1 MRPKI
6 DRPVIVEGKYDKL
19 RLLSIFDAVVLTTDG
34 FGVFRSEEKKLL
46 IRTLAAKRGV
56 LVLTDPDGA
65 GLVIRNFLRGILP
78 SKQITHLYIPPIP
91 GVEKRKRT
99 PSREGLLG
107 VEGMEHAVDQMIV
120 LDYLIANEDRHQNNF
135 GLLRSADTLEWLG
148 AAPIFDSGSSL
159 GYDKL
164 TPQILSARAIECKP
178 FKKTHEEQLKLVT
191 SFDWID
197 FGKLNGI
204 EQDIRDILDQAGEY
218 MDENRKT
225 AIISAFSS
233 RLGQL
238 MVLAQVQRQEDDVAQ
253 DVDLDRAQDYGF
265 KMEL

>member
-78 SKQITHLYIPPIP
+78 SKQITHLYIPPVP
-91 GVEKRKRT
+91 GVEKRKRA

-107 VEGMEHAVDQMIV
+107 VEGMEKTLLQQLFSPYICGNGTPQVGEKVSKTDFFCDGFSGGKNSKGKRAALSSMLHLPQNLSANALLEAINLITDQNGYRAVV
-120 LDYLIANEDRHQNNF
+120 
-135 GLLRSADTLEWLG
+135 
-148 AAPIFDSGSSL
+148 
-159 GYDKL
+159 DKL
-164 TPQILSARAIECKP
+164 KQA
-178 FKKTHEEQLKLVT
+178 EQT
-191 SFDWID
+191 NPPTD
-197 FGKLNGI
+197 
-204 EQDIRDILDQAGEY
+204 AH
-218 MDENRKT
+218 
-225 AIISAFSS
+225 
-233 RLGQL
+233 
-238 MVLAQVQRQEDDVAQ
+238 
-253 DVDLDRAQDYGF
+253 
-265 KMEL
+265 

>member
-78 SKQITHLYIPPIP
+78 SKQITHLYIPPVP

-107 VEGMEHAVDQMIV
+107 VDGKNVVAATVRPIH
-120 LDYLIANEDRHQNNF
+120 
-135 GLLRSADTLEWLG
+135 LRKRYA
-148 AAPIFDSGSSL
+148 SG
-159 GYDKL
+159 
-164 TPQILSARAIECKP
+164 
-178 FKKTHEEQLKLVT
+178 
-191 SFDWID
+191 W
-197 FGKLNGI
+197 
-204 EQDIRDILDQAGEY
+204 
-218 MDENRKT
+218 
-225 AIISAFSS
+225 
-233 RLGQL
+233 
-238 MVLAQVQRQEDDVAQ
+238 
-253 DVDLDRAQDYGF
+253 
-265 KMEL
+265 

>member
-99 PSREGLLG
+99 PSREG
-107 VEGMEHAVDQMIV
+107 
-120 LDYLIANEDRHQNNF
+120 
-135 GLLRSADTLEWLG
+135 
-148 AAPIFDSGSSL
+148 
-159 GYDKL
+159 
-164 TPQILSARAIECKP
+164 QIGRA
-178 FKKTHEEQLKLVT
+178 HV
-191 SFDWID
+191 
-197 FGKLNGI
+197 
-204 EQDIRDILDQAGEY
+204 
-218 MDENRKT
+218 
-225 AIISAFSS
+225 
-233 RLGQL
+233 
-238 MVLAQVQRQEDDVAQ
+238 
-253 DVDLDRAQDYGF
+253 
-265 KMEL
+265 